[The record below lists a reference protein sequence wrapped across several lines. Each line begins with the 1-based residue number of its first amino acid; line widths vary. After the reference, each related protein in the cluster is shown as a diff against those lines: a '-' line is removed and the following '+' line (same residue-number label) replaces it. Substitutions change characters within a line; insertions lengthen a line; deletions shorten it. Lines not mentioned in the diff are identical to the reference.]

1 MGQSAIQGG
10 RRIKVRGGN
19 LGAFLCWAV
28 VFADIGTSIYYV
40 PGILYGPFGNR
51 AAIFVLMT
59 LCVFVLLCIKYA
71 EVTRR
76 RRSRRAS
83 GVVLAC
89 KGLGRR
95 VGQVR
100 RRSARRVITRT
111 NLLL

>member
-1 MGQSAIQGG
+1 M
-10 RRIKVRGGN
+10 
-19 LGAFLCWAV
+19 

-40 PGILYGPFGNR
+40 PGILHGPFGNC

-95 VGQVR
+95 VAQVR